1 MLLICRVRR
10 ARRLC
15 LAILLVLVPG
25 AGLLGVA
32 QAGLPFPTHAPLS
45 RSGSGAQ
52 NLGTGLGDGQQLGA
66 NQYLMSGNGQ
76 YELDMFRDGIGVIWN
91 LAPGGSPC
99 VMWIFPGVTNNAMSN
114 YPWTA
119 ATTPVPGAYLI
130 MQTDGNFV
138 QYPAFGQPAQWASN
152 TAGNPGAT
160 LTLQSDGNLV
170 VYQGSSAL
178 WSTSTN
184 NYRGPVL
191 CEGNTLQPNQGLVQS
206 TDMNNPVAVDNANN
220 VGAYHLLV
228 NTDGELEILS
238 GLSPKNLC
246 CNKKDMVPG
255 SYLIMQGDGNLVFY
269 APDGG
274 PALWASN
281 TAGNPGAVAL
291 ISNWEGEVWVVNPAT
306 GLILYDTG
314 GKSQGQ
320 VIGETMKPY
329 MNP

>member
-1 MLLICRVRR
+1 M
-10 ARRLC
+10 
-15 LAILLVLVPG
+15 
-25 AGLLGVA
+25 
-32 QAGLPFPTHAPLS
+32 PFPTHAPLS

-52 NLGTGLGDGQQLGA
+52 DLGTGLGAGQQLNA
-66 NQYLMSGNGQ
+66 NQYLMSSNGQ
-76 YELDMFRDGIGVIWN
+76 YELDMFGDGIGVIWN

-99 VMWIFPGVTNNAMSN
+99 AMWIFPGVTNNVMSN

-119 ATTPVPGAYLI
+119 AATPVAGSYLI

-138 QYPAFGQPAQWASN
+138 QYPAPGQTAQWASN

-170 VYQGSSAL
+170 IYQGSSAL

-206 TDMNNPVAVDNANN
+206 AFMNDPTLVNDTST

-238 GLSPKNLC
+238 ALKPWNLC
-246 CNKKDMVPG
+246 CKSDDMVPG
-255 SYLIMQGDGNLVFY
+255 SYLIMQDDGNLVFY

-274 PALWASN
+274 PALWASG
-281 TAGNPGAVAL
+281 TSGNPGAVAL
-291 ISNWEGEVWVVNPAT
+291 MSNWGNLWVVDPVT
-306 GLILYDTG
+306 GLILYDTA
-314 GKSQGQ
+314 GKSEGQ
-320 VIGETMKPY
+320 LIGQTMKPY